1 MWSTVCD
8 LVSLRA
14 KPVSDEM
21 LMLYIWEGINDAL
34 GTDSSEVSEDAE
46 RIYNGIKKR
55 LADKNII
62 RKESS
67 AESELTDEFVEKQV
81 ESYKRLLK
89 SGLLTEIK

>member
-46 RIYNGIKKR
+46 RIYNGIRER
-55 LADKNII
+55 LADNGVI
-62 RKESS
+62 RKVIEK
-67 AESELTDEFVEKQV
+67 EYRKENTDA
-81 ESYKRLLK
+81 SN
-89 SGLLTEIK
+89 